1 MFLCSCF
8 FILACFRCRH
18 FLPFAHAHG
27 RFAISEARIVET
39 AYRIQDEEVMVF
51 LEIVSTVE
59 RLI

>member
-1 MFLCSCF
+1 MFVF
-8 FILACFRCRH
+8 FILACFRCRFWRH

-27 RFAISEARIVET
+27 RFEARIVET